1 MLSQSQVD
9 EIAQELIA
17 KSSDVERIN
26 HLRLTRY
33 WSADCNQWLD
43 VFDYGLVELAHKPNA
58 TMAHV
63 FQGVVNRYHLSNEV
77 DQIAVHDA
85 SIRRSRGGKSF

>member
-17 KSSDVERIN
+17 KSNDVERIE

-33 WSADCNQWLD
+33 WAADCNQWLD
-43 VFDYGLVELAHKPNA
+43 VFDYGQVELSVKS
-58 TMAHV
+58 T
-63 FQGVVNRYHLSNEV
+63 GKVVLIDRFTLSNEV
-77 DQIAVHDA
+77 DQIAMHDA